1 MRDRPGETSTESV
14 IEVGRLHTR
23 FGRAVVHD
31 EITLSVRRG
40 EIFAIVGASGSG
52 KSVLLREIIMLRRP
66 DAGTIRVFGK
76 NVWAIPD
83 REALRLRRRIGVLF
97 QHGALFSTLTV
108 AGNIAVPLREHTR
121 LSGAFISEI
130 VGIKLGWVRLP
141 AQAGDKYPRELS
153 GGMLKRAALARAL
166 ALDPELIF
174 LDEPTAGLDPPSAAA
189 LDDLIRQLKSL
200 LGLTI
205 VIVTHD
211 LDSLW
216 RIADRVGVLAEGNL
230 LVVDTMEG
238 LSKSEHPMVKNFFQV
253 PRGRA
258 AKEQAWNR
266 K

>member
-1 MRDRPGETSTESV
+1 MEPV
-14 IEVGRLHTR
+14 IEVDRLHTQ

-66 DAGTIRVFGK
+66 DAGTIRVFGE
-76 NVWAIPD
+76 NVWEIPGRD
-83 REALRLRRRIGVLF
+83 ALRLRRRIGVLF

-108 AGNIAVPLREHTR
+108 AGNIAVPLLEHTR
-121 LSGAFISEI
+121 LSSAFVREI

-141 AQAGDKYPRELS
+141 AEAADKYPRELS

-189 LDDLIRQLKSL
+189 LDELIRQLKSL

-205 VIVTHD
+205 VVVTHD

-216 RIADRVGVLAEGNL
+216 RIADRVGVLSEGKL

-238 LSKSEHPMVKNFFQV
+238 LSQSQHPVVKDFFQV

-258 AKEQAWNR
+258 AKEQLWNQ